1 MKFFL
6 TLITITAMASTCQ
19 YKLQTSNITKIEF
32 GTSFGSCI
40 GYCEKTV
47 SFTSEEIS
55 KVLKATRSKEL
66 PEKKC
71 KKTWNDFSKLT
82 SKVDLNSFQSLQ
94 ETIGCPDCADGG
106 AEWIEI
112 FTSEGS
118 KRVMYEYGKEPKEV
132 KSFIS
137 DLRKQFD
144 NLGECE

>member
-1 MKFFL
+1 
-6 TLITITAMASTCQ
+6 MASNCQ
-19 YKLQTSNITKIEF
+19 DKLETSNITKIEF

-40 GYCEKTV
+40 GYCENTV

-66 PEKKC
+66 PEKQC

-82 SKVDLNSFQSLQ
+82 SKVDLKSFLSLE

-112 FTSEGS
+112 TTSEGS
-118 KRVMYEYGKEPKEV
+118 KKVMYEHGKNPSEV

-137 DLRKQFD
+137 TLRKHFD
-144 NLGECE
+144 ELGECE